1 MHLEVSQFIEDRW
14 VCSLLEL
21 SGVIHGVTAEYEPSL
36 WVFFFSITSL
46 SRDFGE
52 VLVCR
57 LIR

>member
-36 WVFFFSITSL
+36 WVFFFQSHHSHVT
-46 SRDFGE
+46 
-52 VLVCR
+52 LVKY
-57 LIR
+57 LYAD